1 METRIG
7 QTVSVVDDSKK
18 DEIRDS
24 EQSFSLLLPV
34 KPDTLSKQYTLTSE
48 TVIKDKDQRSK
59 SFVSDRRE
67 KRSCWETDIMP
78 VSYNYIVD
86 IKLEEEV
93 LIKGVSKKEAQ
104 SMRKREHDVALQN
117 TLQPE
122 RRKRR
127 HASSSLEVGS
137 QKDIVTEKKCTSS
150 LLESEQKI
158 QSFTKN
164 TKKLKKNCQHSL
176 IMRGLHKEMKTLTE
190 KDGASII
197 IGLGSDKVSGNL
209 QKSHSCS
216 ASESRPQQKMWNFR
230 ERIKPVWPEQNQDKS
245 QRVKRSIPKL
255 ESTIQ
260 NLSLLKHRERKR
272 VITSPKT
279 QVEVKYPVR
288 LRSAAVPHLS
298 SKCTEGTENLMKNA
312 RVSLVKPQEQK
323 RKKNSLMKLTVS
335 KSQKG
340 VKASNQ
346 NSKHLLESVVNF
358 EENKKCRSTVIG
370 INRMVTRA
378 FSKSK
383 MCASDGEKQSWKS
396 EKSVTEIL
404 GCRQWIL
411 EKKMTREQMDCV
423 PTEELLVTK
432 TEGTSKEETDGKDEI
447 VTSTVLK
454 KETKT
459 SREDTLD
466 ILSIR
471 YGKLTDTIV
480 NTLKDCNIETP
491 LKQSACLPITESDEI
506 KSNNSI
512 SPYFWR
518 ETKIYCDAN
527 FSVTNNKCPEH
538 FDIKVAEKKIEKN
551 ALVEYQGE
559 RFGWLPMHNVLPCN
573 IKKIPVV
580 KLFDCYYIKALLEST
595 GIKSTQSYKVHC
607 GSLHVT
613 LDQGKSLSSRGM
625 GPNDVNS
632 SPNVIHAVKLLPQ
645 KDILVS
651 KKMCQYSKKCQNG
664 KQFRENKLSTDF
676 KKPSK
681 RLKMPEDLEESAVM
695 KVLINVDISSEHGIT
710 IEDNT
715 VAIDSS
721 VISEKLNY
729 SETSDLSLLDY
740 TPELSLQQP
749 SQNQVANLS
758 SNETANQEHFIT
770 YSSSIFEKSAVLKKK
785 KSELKQTETFTDL
798 SKMDEN
804 KSIVEALDSKNSMFC
819 NSNTAACKKRKR
831 TCEIKVNKAG
841 SKQQLYSCQRAVPI
855 NGKNIWPRESCARTS
870 LWVHKNHAL
879 DSERESLRGTDSI
892 TKCRELEVH
901 KLLAD
906 SKISAD
912 KIVHHKTE
920 CAVESPFSDCMLH
933 VSKTLSA
940 ITGTENR
947 FSDHMEKSKQST
959 YATTKLVKSKVI
971 LNSLGREVKG
981 KKNINIQNGIFSD
994 TRKKKTDNPKISD
1007 TKQEPVLK
1015 TLMTGTLSNFKIPL
1029 LKDKSDF
1036 RKPEI
1041 ARSSEKDTCNLSSIL
1056 ENSVKKARIKET
1068 SSEENPS
1075 PQVQTEQMNSVPVQ
1089 KKYINQFS
1097 DIPENIKKR
1106 SIQNTFERT
1115 YHKTKLELPTLK
1127 ATPFSLSTGN
1137 IEKQMLKSTLASE
1150 TIDKVNF
1157 NNKLAQ
1163 DKDNICADILKAY
1176 EDDVLVIDVI
1186 QDDPDL
1192 FGDTDEQEGV
1202 CTKIHNTKNICTSGF
1217 SENLELKSESSQ
1229 LPKSRHLKCVRDS
1242 LIQDYGTLKSD
1253 ANADGLLIKVDE
1265 IKSESLSGNSSI
1277 GIITESSLEDGQLT
1291 ELDELTEVVDTNE
1304 KHEFSEKLLAMQEQK
1319 TSVQDFVKIEN
1330 TLTIEPLSCDQLE
1343 LPFPTV
1349 KAIVPQRQD
1358 TALKSWMND
1367 FRFPRKC
1374 PPCPSSTTNSYETW
1388 KVEKN
1393 SATNLGLAF
1402 LPRGYCR
1409 YHFNSLNGCERPNC
1423 RYWHVLLSGNEK
1435 LCNEIIKKYIN
1446 IGEVVLLQRAVHIFT
1461 DYYKEGTTGVHLD
1474 SQTFHDLLTSL
1485 LQSSLLKELFHV
1497 MHIGIMIK
1505 ILPTVDILLKIF
1517 EEVASMKVREAVPE
1531 LSDIF
1536 CKLIDAGMVLEC
1548 EHIGYI
1554 TKLLNQLHV
1563 SNQEITILMSRF
1575 QRRHFH
1581 KASFCDFD
1589 SAVAE
1594 FQHCKEKSDWAKLGT
1609 LYVNVKRAC
1618 KNVDNLEKYSL
1629 YVASILI
1636 SSVKEEKP
1644 GIPFCE
1650 FAAAVNADAHRDEG
1664 DMTSLGRIGISVMF
1678 SYYKIH
1684 QWSKAKKVLD
1694 VLHALKIHFTF
1705 FKGFLGQE
1713 QLASRCHIVNV
1724 AVEIFLKCGSLDGAL
1739 WVLRESE
1746 WIISTASW
1754 PCDRMD
1760 VLNRHN
1766 LLYTIASELMTKNR
1780 YGETFEVLRNLP
1792 GFQNTCDTLDVSQ
1805 YSLLFNKLLSA
1816 CSESRN
1822 TGLSSAVVEFMLA
1835 RNIPVEFNL
1844 LRALITALGRSCLWL
1859 KARTHYK
1866 SALALGCYP
1875 PPEGNL
1881 YRKLLLI
1888 PSYMTEVEMLLA
1900 IEIFLVSNAS
1910 SIQSPGASS
1919 QILQIVLKRC
1929 EGNDVRNNEDYQN
1942 AVERLIQAARISNP
1956 KLFIKHLTVNVN
1968 MEQVYSLE
1976 HTCVL
1981 KWLKENMKWAGKVW
1995 LF

>member
-466 ILSIR
+466 ILSI
-471 YGKLTDTIV
+471 
-480 NTLKDCNIETP
+480 
-491 LKQSACLPITESDEI
+491 
-506 KSNNSI
+506 
-512 SPYFWR
+512 
-518 ETKIYCDAN
+518 
-527 FSVTNNKCPEH
+527 
-538 FDIKVAEKKIEKN
+538 
-551 ALVEYQGE
+551 
-559 RFGWLPMHNVLPCN
+559 
-573 IKKIPVV
+573 
-580 KLFDCYYIKALLEST
+580 
-595 GIKSTQSYKVHC
+595 
-607 GSLHVT
+607 
-613 LDQGKSLSSRGM
+613 
-625 GPNDVNS
+625 
-632 SPNVIHAVKLLPQ
+632 
-645 KDILVS
+645 
-651 KKMCQYSKKCQNG
+651 
-664 KQFRENKLSTDF
+664 
-676 KKPSK
+676 
-681 RLKMPEDLEESAVM
+681 
-695 KVLINVDISSEHGIT
+695 
-710 IEDNT
+710 
-715 VAIDSS
+715 
-721 VISEKLNY
+721 
-729 SETSDLSLLDY
+729 
-740 TPELSLQQP
+740 
-749 SQNQVANLS
+749 
-758 SNETANQEHFIT
+758 
-770 YSSSIFEKSAVLKKK
+770 
-785 KSELKQTETFTDL
+785 
-798 SKMDEN
+798 
-804 KSIVEALDSKNSMFC
+804 
-819 NSNTAACKKRKR
+819 
-831 TCEIKVNKAG
+831 
-841 SKQQLYSCQRAVPI
+841 
-855 NGKNIWPRESCARTS
+855 
-870 LWVHKNHAL
+870 
-879 DSERESLRGTDSI
+879 
-892 TKCRELEVH
+892 
-901 KLLAD
+901 
-906 SKISAD
+906 
-912 KIVHHKTE
+912 
-920 CAVESPFSDCMLH
+920 
-933 VSKTLSA
+933 
-940 ITGTENR
+940 
-947 FSDHMEKSKQST
+947 
-959 YATTKLVKSKVI
+959 
-971 LNSLGREVKG
+971 
-981 KKNINIQNGIFSD
+981 
-994 TRKKKTDNPKISD
+994 
-1007 TKQEPVLK
+1007 
-1015 TLMTGTLSNFKIPL
+1015 
-1029 LKDKSDF
+1029 
-1036 RKPEI
+1036 
-1041 ARSSEKDTCNLSSIL
+1041 
-1056 ENSVKKARIKET
+1056 
-1068 SSEENPS
+1068 
-1075 PQVQTEQMNSVPVQ
+1075 
-1089 KKYINQFS
+1089 
-1097 DIPENIKKR
+1097 
-1106 SIQNTFERT
+1106 
-1115 YHKTKLELPTLK
+1115 
-1127 ATPFSLSTGN
+1127 
-1137 IEKQMLKSTLASE
+1137 
-1150 TIDKVNF
+1150 
-1157 NNKLAQ
+1157 
-1163 DKDNICADILKAY
+1163 
-1176 EDDVLVIDVI
+1176 
-1186 QDDPDL
+1186 
-1192 FGDTDEQEGV
+1192 
-1202 CTKIHNTKNICTSGF
+1202 
-1217 SENLELKSESSQ
+1217 
-1229 LPKSRHLKCVRDS
+1229 RDS